1 MTAVD
6 EPAVAER
13 ARTDDLKMVAR
24 GGSLN
29 FIGAVANG
37 LFQFALVVVVNGTAS
52 TIPFQQES
60 ALTVFQNDMEELL
73 IHTGWQLQECQPER
87 RQKRD
92 RRRFPRVTND
102 RRRWWTDP
110 APADK
115 VYVPTRGDRRT
126 NKYRAEKD

>member
-1 MTAVD
+1 MQQRSWTFHRGD
-6 EPAVAER
+6 EQLVLQRHE
-13 ARTDDLKMVAR
+13 TD
-24 GGSLN
+24 GG
-29 FIGAVANG
+29 
-37 LFQFALVVVVNGTAS
+37 FALVVVVNGTAS
-52 TIPFQQES
+52 TIPFQKES

-73 IHTGWQLQECQPER
+73 VHTGWQLQECQPER

-110 APADK
+110 APTDN

-126 NKYRAEKD
+126 SKSRAEKD